1 MSRQQLAET
10 IELLHK
16 FQEQDDSNQAKT
28 VFEGRTLIWKI
39 LDGCL
44 SDKKTIVDAE
54 PLSNSGENSVCHTV
68 LQWCHLRVLQNKE
81 FFIPPT
87 HASGD
92 ETPTLGHTRIDR
104 SPHEELL
111 SFAFTRWFLLKM
123 IWLQSKSECESL
135 HDTSRKITVELLQ
148 VIKWRDLYCFSQL
161 LTDLIYTVAELVQV
175 NENLFDGGPGKTLKR
190 FHVEEEVV
198 RKSLRDPDKAEN
210 ETETDKVTTPSLDI
224 LTVEDCESLQLNFV
238 RMLLA
243 LSEDLYL
250 VGNPL
255 HDIVWGA
262 MCCHLE
268 FYDLQMKIESLRVI
282 EKLLLVGGLPQ
293 IHIQDYFLGCLGAL
307 VELVCSGCKGGDSSE
322 RLELEE
328 RTAQVILKVCLA
340 DGKPLAA
347 AHLSDLQHQ
356 TLLNRT
362 CTILEQQGTQQL
374 LSVAM
379 TMSLS
384 DLLSHCLEALSSPG
398 PQEGEARHVK
408 DHAFSVLL
416 QEVGRNTESG
426 YLVRPLVILLMSDI
440 RQTYAGLSETPPSS
454 APDRADHTVA
464 SQFKRKRKAEEPQI
478 KKKSGLPPRYLKLK
492 SKIKSL
498 IRGLQDPKQEH
509 HSEILDG
516 IHTAIKVITMAIMT
530 GSVTAP
536 CDKKF
541 LPENMSTMSSWLPQ
555 DLIGNVLETCK
566 LTLQFSHHWQPDKVN
581 ANLLSII
588 RTIVALLH
596 TQDWTELED
605 SMCWMLSLPWLQND
619 PSWIDL
625 KPTDSKAITK
635 ISQEI
640 SEKINMEVKCECLQG
655 LSLLPK
661 DVSPQWRVHV
671 YRQACTDSDKEL
683 KIAAISCLPL
693 LLVHLGPNANH
704 LVHDL
709 LLPMVNTTDHAI
721 QESLVSIAG
730 ILACVICRKAVFRK
744 ETNQYGVVEHQH
756 RIQCLS
762 CDSLIDKNE
771 CALSKERPKLV
782 DPNMFLPFLGLIT
795 NGNTQ
800 VRLKLISCSLERI
813 FGHIGVRSNN
823 SATISMLKSCLS
835 LIQDPDFSVREQ
847 FSKVIGSMV
856 GEGNGDS
863 NQLIVRT
870 LKETLESARLQGNVR
885 LQQTVILTIAQI
897 GRVAED
903 ELLQV
908 VIISLLE
915 NMLSKVQLIAAIA
928 YQQLNSVVKYKK
940 TKTQN
945 LFLNSRQQI
954 CKFLVTSMLNSQKNN
969 VGRSADEIL
978 RDVSDVLDFRDCKA
992 FLKAAGKCMI
1002 PQLVSAA
1009 SPEASSLIKMIA
1021 TILDLPSRMKLLLEY
1036 IKYVFA
1042 YLVCFCQRSEMERA
1056 ILYLQNETDLELAQL
1071 LRMNFQ
1077 VVHQELLLYLSTHY
1091 SQVFNGLRHLS
1102 TYDHNYTGPKDIKT
1116 SEEMANYLQPRLL
1129 GVIAFFDSQ
1138 LLNASIP
1145 LSDKR
1150 LTMESLTA
1158 IIKLMGKKHIGTI
1171 RHKVVGTLRIGLQF
1185 TDREF
1190 IEINCRAWN
1199 CFVKSLEMSFLGQ
1212 MMSQIIATILP
1223 LLEDLPKQIAEII
1236 NFIIVD
1242 NRAAL
1247 KDRFHEIYF
1256 LPDIPELKDA
1266 NTVLKKYT
1274 QDGPSSQS
1282 DFETKLKHTIK
1293 GVQHE
1298 STDIRIHALSQLR
1311 TLLQQEKDV
1320 LYDHIIGNETAD
1332 PIISQLV
1339 SVLLKSCRDSNVKAQ
1354 SLIAECI
1361 GELGAVDPGRL
1372 ELLTNNPKE
1381 ARARFP
1387 SSIEDDSFAVGLI
1400 NEVVKAFLAA
1410 PESRIQDCAAY
1421 ALQELL
1427 KIYHISE
1434 PSDGDAPSGQLWG
1447 RFPEHVQQILV
1458 PLLSSKYIVSKKT
1471 DFSQLTKPIYCSSEK
1486 TQRFQDWANIWTSY
1500 LSSKVK
1506 NEKAYE
1512 VFRACGA
1519 LIKHVVGVALYILPY
1534 VVMQVVVGGS
1544 PEDINEISEEI
1555 KEVLN
1560 QTRKT
1565 DNKNR
1570 PISNS
1575 HHLSAQ
1581 TVFSVLD
1588 YLVKWKRFQAQR
1600 APVSN
1605 PGKGKPSYLTEPQYV
1620 AVTRFLEL
1628 IPQNLLADACHACRA
1643 YTRALMH
1650 LEHFLSS
1657 KGQNL
1662 QDHLDFMQ
1670 KLYGD
1675 MDEPDG
1681 VYGVAS
1687 IRQAQPTIMEEI
1699 LAHESLGHH
1708 HDSQACYEKAIQS
1721 EADDVTYHQ
1730 GLLKSLLEI
1739 GQETQALLH
1748 ATGAITER
1756 PDWGP
1761 QLSSYMVEAAWKLGD
1776 WQKLETFLE
1785 SNKSTRSWPVGI
1797 GKVLIGAKNKREE
1810 QFFEQL
1816 RVVRCE
1822 QIGPL
1827 SAASMESGSYLR
1839 GYEYIVRL
1847 HMLNEIEES
1856 CRCLL
1861 GIRNSENEAERMSTA
1876 EQLLKQWSTRFE
1888 TVQCSFR
1895 TQEPLLT
1902 LRRTL
1907 FTLVQRLTNLDLDQ
1921 EIGRWWLSSARI
1933 ARKAG
1938 YLQTAYS
1945 FLLQAAEYNLPEFI
1959 LEKAKY
1965 LRVKGELDQALRYL
1979 ERGIES
1985 TFGSKEQLMADTSES
2000 GFIKRRTY
2008 SQALLLQSRFSEETS
2023 CLESNE
2029 ILKLYRKVI
2038 SVNHDWEDGHF
2049 YMGKYYDKIITTLLE
2064 DRQERPNPSKQWEV
2078 VVFVV
2083 KHFWQS
2089 LRYGNQYIY
2098 QSLPRL
2104 LSLWL
2109 DYGASVVEAEKKE
2122 RARQTQGAPQSQK
2135 LTNMKKSLSDLN
2147 ENISKMGR
2155 MLAPYQLFT
2164 AFSQLISRICHVEPE
2179 VFQKLKDLIARI
2191 FVSFPQQSIWMM
2203 MAISK
2208 SSYPVR
2214 KQRCQDIFATVKLI
2228 DPDQNKFINH
2238 ATKLTERLLELCEK
2252 EILGTHALSITNHF
2266 RPLKRLLEDKD
2277 FGPILL
2283 PLQSAMRVTLPSTPG
2298 NHVDHNPFP
2307 TEPVFLQSFEET
2319 IEVLP
2324 SLQRPKKITMNGS
2337 DGKLYT
2343 MLCKPKDD
2351 LRKDCRLMEFNALV
2365 NKFLSKDPEARK
2377 RDLHIRT
2384 YSVVPLNEYCGLLE
2398 WVNNTLGLRH
2408 ILIRMYKE
2416 RGIYYTGKELQSM
2429 TPKLEAPLEI
2439 KRRVF
2444 KEKFLNKH
2452 PPIFKEWFLQTFPD
2466 PTSWYNARL
2475 AYARTSA
2482 VMCMVGYILGLGDR
2496 HGENILFDSTS
2507 GDCIHVDFNCLFNR
2521 GETFDW
2527 PEKVPF
2533 RLTQNLVDA
2542 LGPLGVEG
2550 IFRRSC
2556 EVTLRVMRDQ
2566 MDPLMSVLRTFIH
2579 DPLVEW
2585 RKKSKNQKM
2594 NPADT
2599 ELALG
2604 EIHNDQ
2610 ALVHVQ
2616 NIESRLKGIRRGT
2629 MLKPRSVA
2637 LSVEGHVN
2645 YLLQEA
2651 TSIDNLCQMYVG
2663 WAAYL

>member
-1 MSRQQLAET
+1 MSRQQLAEALH
-10 IELLHK
+10 LLHK
-16 FQEQDDSNQAKT
+16 FQGQDDSNQAKT
-28 VFEGRTLIWKI
+28 VFEGRILILKI

-44 SDKKTIVDAE
+44 SDKKTISE
-54 PLSNSGENSVCHTV
+54 SLTSSGENSECHTV
-68 LQWCHLRVLQNKE
+68 LQWCHHRVVQNKE

-87 HASGD
+87 HTSGD
-92 ETPTLGHTRIDR
+92 ETPTLGHTRITR
-104 SPHEELL
+104 SPEEELL
-111 SFAFTRWFLLKM
+111 SFAFTRWFLLKI
-123 IWLQSKSECESL
+123 IWLQSKTDCSGL
-135 HDTSRKITVELLQ
+135 HDTCLKITVELLQ
-148 VIKWRDLYCFSQL
+148 IIKWRDLYCFSQL
-161 LTDLIYTVAELVQV
+161 LTELIHTIAELVQV
-175 NENLFDGGPGKTLKR
+175 NESLFTEESGKTLQR
-190 FHVEEEVV
+190 FQVDGDVV
-198 RKSLRDPDKAEN
+198 KKSLRDPDKAGTES
-210 ETETDKVTTPSLDI
+210 ETDIVTVPSLEI
-224 LTVEDCESLQLNFV
+224 LTIEDCECLQLNLV
-238 RMLLA
+238 RALLA

-255 HDIVWGA
+255 HDIIWGS

-268 FYDLQMKIESLRVI
+268 FYDLEMKIESLRVI
-282 EKLLLVGGLPQ
+282 EKLLLVEGLPQ
-293 IHIQDYFLGCLGAL
+293 VQVQDYFIACLSAL
-307 VELVCSGCKGGDSSE
+307 VELLCDGCKGADLSVQQ
-322 RLELEE
+322 ELEE
-328 RTAQVILKVCLA
+328 RTAQVVLSVCLA
-340 DGKPLAA
+340 NRKPLAA
-347 AHLSDLQHQ
+347 IHLSEFQHQ
-356 TLLNRT
+356 N
-362 CTILEQQGTQQL
+362 ILKKMCNVIEQHGFSNLVTG
-374 LSVAM
+374 AM
-379 TMSLS
+379 KMSIS
-384 DLLSHCLEALSSPG
+384 ELLSHCLEALSFTS
-398 PQEGEARHVK
+398 PQEGEAKHIK
-408 DHAFSVLL
+408 DLVFSVLL
-416 QEVGRNTESG
+416 AAVGKNIESSH
-426 YLVRPLVILLMSDI
+426 LVRPLVILLMSDF
-440 RQTYAGLSETPPSS
+440 RQTYSGL
-454 APDRADHTVA
+454 PDTQGSIPTDKLDTVAA
-464 SQFKRKRKAEEPQI
+464 SQFKRKRKADEPQM
-478 KKKSGLPPRYLKLK
+478 KKKSSLPHRYLRLR
-492 SKIKSL
+492 SKIKTL
-498 IRGLQDPKQEH
+498 ISGLQDPKQDQ
-509 HSEILDG
+509 HSEVLDG
-516 IHTAIKVITMAIMT
+516 IHTALQAV
-530 GSVTAP
+530 SVAVMSSLESSSN
-536 CDKKF
+536 KKF
-541 LPENMSTMSSWLPQ
+541 LPENMSTVLSWLPPE
-555 DLIGNVLETCK
+555 LLGSVLESWK
-566 LTLQFSHHWQPDKVN
+566 LTLQFNHHWKPDTLN
-581 ANLLSII
+581 RNMLSII
-588 RTIVALLH
+588 RSIVALVD
-596 TQDWTELED
+596 TQEWTESED
-605 SMCWMLSLPWLQND
+605 TMCWILSLPWLQND
-619 PSWIDL
+619 PAWIDL
-625 KPTDSKAITK
+625 KPQDFKMVNK
-635 ISQEI
+635 ICLEI
-640 SEKINMEVKCECLQG
+640 SEKLDMEVKCECLRG

-671 YRQACTDSDKEL
+671 FRQACTDSDNEL
-683 KIAAISCLPL
+683 KIAAVRCLPL

-709 LLPMVNTTDHAI
+709 LIPMVNTTDSLI
-721 QESLVSIAG
+721 KESLVSISG
-730 ILACVICRKAVFRK
+730 ILACVICRKAVLRK
-744 ETNQYGVVEHQH
+744 ETNRHGLVDHQH
-756 RIQCLS
+756 KIQCLS
-762 CDSLIDKNE
+762 CDNLLDKSE
-771 CALSKERPKLV
+771 SGTSKERPKLV
-782 DPNMFLPFLGLIT
+782 DPNMFLPFVGIIT
-795 NGNTQ
+795 NSNSQ
-800 VRLKLISCSLERI
+800 VKLRLISCSLERI

-823 SATISMLKSCLS
+823 TATITMLKICLN
-835 LIQDPDFSVREQ
+835 LIQDSDFNVREK
-847 FSKVIGSMV
+847 FSRVIGSMV
-856 GEGNGDS
+856 GEGSSDS

-903 ELLQV
+903 ELLLV

-915 NMLSKVQLIAAIA
+915 NMFSKGQVIAAIA
-928 YQQLNSVVKYKK
+928 YQQLNSVARYKK

-945 LFLNSRQQI
+945 LFLNSRQEI
-954 CKFLVTSMLNSQKNN
+954 CKFLVTAMLDSQKNGG
-969 VGRSADEIL
+969 GRSADEIL
-978 RDVSDVLDFRDCKA
+978 RDVADVLDFRDCKA

-1002 PQLVSAA
+1002 PQLVSTA
-1009 SPEASSLIKMIA
+1009 STEASSLIKMIA
-1021 TILDLPSRMKLLLEY
+1021 TVLDLPSRMKLLLEY
-1036 IKYVFA
+1036 IKHVFA

-1056 ILYLQNETDLELAQL
+1056 IIFLQNETDLELAEL

-1102 TYDHNYTGPKDIKT
+1102 TYDHNYSGPKDIKT
-1116 SEEMANYLQPRLL
+1116 SEQMADYLQPRLL

-1138 LLNASIP
+1138 LLNARIP

-1199 CFVKSLEMSFLGQ
+1199 CFVKSLELSVLGQ

-1223 LLEDLPKQIAEII
+1223 LLEYLPKQVAEII

-1242 NRAAL
+1242 SRAAL
-1247 KDRFHEIYF
+1247 KDWFHEIYF

-1274 QDGPSSQS
+1274 QEGPSSQS
-1282 DFETKLKHTIK
+1282 DFGTKLKHTIK

-1298 STDIRIHALSQLR
+1298 SLDIRIHALSQLR
-1311 TLLQQEKDV
+1311 SLLQQEKDV

-1339 SVLLKSCRDSNVKAQ
+1339 SVLLKSCRDSNQRAQ
-1354 SLIAECI
+1354 GLIAECI

-1381 ARARFP
+1381 ERAKFH
-1387 SSIEDDSFAVGLI
+1387 SSIEDDNFAVGLI

-1410 PESRIQDCAAY
+1410 PESRMQDCAAY

-1427 KIYHISE
+1427 KIYHISK
-1434 PSDGDAPSGQLWG
+1434 PSDDDKTSGKLWT

-1458 PLLSSKYIVSKKT
+1458 PLLSSKYIVNKKS
-1471 DFSQLTKPIYCSSEK
+1471 DFSQLTKPIYCSNEK
-1486 TQRFQDWANIWTSY
+1486 TRKFQDWANIWTSY

-1506 NEKAYE
+1506 NEKAHE
-1512 VFRACGA
+1512 VFQACGA
-1519 LIKHVVGVALYILPY
+1519 LIKHVVSLALYILPY
-1534 VVMQVVVGGS
+1534 VVLQVVVGGTQ
-1544 PEDINEISEEI
+1544 EEIVEISEEI

-1588 YLVKWKRFQAQR
+1588 YLVKWKRFQAQK
-1600 APVSN
+1600 APVSY
-1605 PGKGKPSYLTEPQYV
+1605 PGKGKPGYLTDPQYV
-1620 AVTRFLEL
+1620 AVTGFLEM
-1628 IPQNLLADACHACRA
+1628 IPQNLLADACHACKA

-1650 LEHFLSS
+1650 LEHFLTS

-1687 IRQAQPTIMEEI
+1687 IRQAQPTVMEEI

-1748 ATGAITER
+1748 ATGAISER
-1756 PDWGP
+1756 PDWSS

-1785 SNKSTRSWPVGI
+1785 SNKSTQSWPVGI
-1797 GKVLIGAKNKREE
+1797 GKILIGAKNKREE
-1810 QFFEQL
+1810 QFVEQL

-1861 GIRNSENEAERMSTA
+1861 GIRNTENESERTSTA
-1876 EQLLKQWSTRFE
+1876 EQLLRQWETRFQ

-1895 TQEPLLT
+1895 TQEPLLA

-1945 FLLQAAEYNLPEFI
+1945 FLLQAADYNLPEFV

-1979 ERGIES
+1979 ERGMES
-1985 TFGSKEQLMADTSES
+1985 RFGSIEQLLADKSENAKT
-2000 GFIKRRTY
+2000 KRKTY

-2038 SVNHDWEDGHF
+2038 SVNPDWEDGHF
-2049 YMGKYYDKIITTLLE
+2049 YIGKYYDKIITTLLE
-2064 DRQERPNPSKQWEV
+2064 DKHDKERINPAKQWEV
-2078 VVFVV
+2078 VTFVV
-2083 KHFWQS
+2083 KHFWLS
-2089 LRYGNQYIY
+2089 LKFGNQYIY

-2109 DYGASVVEAEKKE
+2109 DYGASVVEAERKE
-2122 RARQTQGAPQSQK
+2122 KARQPPGTPQSK
-2135 LTNMKKSLSDLN
+2135 NLTNMKKSLSDLN

-2155 MLAPYQLFT
+2155 TLAPYQLYT

-2179 VFQKLKDLIARI
+2179 VFQRLKDLIANI
-2191 FVSFPQQSIWMM
+2191 FVSFNQQSIWMM

-2214 KQRCQDIFATVKLI
+2214 KQRCQDIFATVKMI
-2228 DPDQNKFINH
+2228 DPEQNKFIH
-2238 ATKLTERLLELCEK
+2238 DATKLTERLLELCEK
-2252 EILGTHALSITNHF
+2252 DIRGTNVLSITNHF

-2298 NHVDHNPFP
+2298 SHVDHNPFP
-2307 TEPVFLQSFEET
+2307 TDPIFLQGFEDG

-2398 WVNNTLGLRH
+2398 WVNNTQGLRH
-2408 ILIRMYKE
+2408 ILLRMYKE
-2416 RGIYYTGKELQSM
+2416 RGIYFSGKELQAM
-2429 TPKLEAPLEI
+2429 TPKQESPLDF
-2439 KRRVF
+2439 KKRVF
-2444 KEKFLNKH
+2444 REKFLAKH
-2452 PPIFKEWFLQTFPD
+2452 PPVFKEWFLQTFPD

-2496 HGENILFDSTS
+2496 HGENILFDSTC

-2542 LGPLGVEG
+2542 LGPLGIEG

-2585 RKKSKNQKM
+2585 RRKSKTQKM

-2599 ELALG
+2599 ELAQG

-2629 MLKPRSVA
+2629 MQKPRSVA

-2651 TSIDNLCQMYVG
+2651 TSLDNLCQMYIG